1 MKKKII
7 VMFSLQGN
15 TTEGSSL
22 TRKRICE
29 MPDIRYFAVRDVK
42 TLQINFEANLV
53 KEGTGAVI
61 GYATYSQGDIHYF

>member
-1 MKKKII
+1 
-7 VMFSLQGN
+7 MFSLQGT

-29 MPDIRYFAVRDVK
+29 MPPIRFFAVRDVK
-42 TLQINFEANLV
+42 TLQIKFEANLV

-61 GYATYSQGDIHYF
+61 GYATYSQGDIHYIDFFFL